1 MRRSK
6 ILVFTFLFAFIG
18 LLFFGLKV
26 NATTPTSNLITVQGA
41 QLRTSGTAGI
51 RFVGSVDASY
61 DKTKVTAYGMS
72 IAFGEA
78 NVDTIVIGGTVNGKS
93 VLSAQVSSLDGT
105 NFFINLIDIP
115 NSMYGQ
121 KVTARSYVVDNGE
134 VVYSDTAVTRTLGQ
148 VTLAIKAAGNS
159 GGLVDEIY
167 STLNTNYKKVHKDKY
182 GNVFVTNS
190 IYETN
195 PVKLEQEF
203 VKDWNAKFG
212 TTWTKLTYSSLQSSA
227 VDGTT
232 PMTANEDGDA
242 SGTNI
247 YEFFI
252 TDEET
257 SAKWGWLLDYLM
269 SVGTGKVHPKRQINA
284 LLNGGSYND
293 EGYTNGTY
301 LWMFKHLSASIV
313 NFFQGGNSAGRDFNN
328 NDIEFND
335 FYMYLSL
342 YTYNTTIYSV
352 EPELVYV
359 GNDIALDQ
367 LTAEAGYEFGGYA
380 AGGGEYCDT
389 YTITEEEFVL
399 ISPVYNPIEYTI
411 SYYYDDTLID
421 ELSDGY
427 NIESEEFELPIY
439 SKEGYAFKGWYTTP
453 TFTAGTEITNVK
465 KGSTGNLDLYAK
477 MEETEYLDVTVT
489 YDLNGGNWYYSSDS
503 EMAAD
508 FLADFNAATG
518 KAYENFD
525 TFYSTA
531 GNTMDDFYDADG
543 MLDKWGWLIQYFY
556 DLGKLGYGYHSL
568 CEEQY
573 LLFLEGKGSTAS
585 SQWAIRQNI
594 QGFFTKTKASGY
606 SQSTTIN
613 FADANIANKHWEFL
627 ETKSTQTVILNAPQ
641 TLPTPKKAGD
651 TFVGWKSSVDSS
663 IVTSYPGYKSNPG
676 AITYTAVYSSENPG
690 GGSGNGENV
699 NVNVTLDANGG
710 FLTSAESS
718 FTVVKWVA
726 SGQDS
731 EINMTDKSNGWT
743 LQYSYK
749 ILLNYDETYNV
760 YKVVAVD
767 AGTTGKDNLG
777 VTYTHIIAD
786 KDTNIT
792 SYVSVGQYISIDKS
806 ALTTDGSAPQT
817 AYVYSTQ
824 YVYKYATVYN
834 AATTLPTPTKEG
846 YIFSGWQSSVDGS
859 VVYKFPGYTTN
870 PGNITYTAI
879 YREESTDISAM
890 VSFDFN
896 GGVSEE
902 LVKTNATLDSTLIVS
917 NYNGNIFSAD
927 LYPSNVFIHPSTS
940 SVTGNNFVRI
950 YIGYNE
956 YTGMYYVLSVQPGD
970 GSATNMPAGTKYTIR
985 IYKEYDGTYDDNFD
999 VNKINAGD
1007 YVFFDKTISAISSS
1021 NLATFKFYNGTLN
1034 SEVLVKN
1041 ITKSSTLPTPL
1052 QDGYKFDGW
1061 YDSFGKKYSSTQ
1073 DFSGIDSVTLTAEWV
1088 FEDYIIGEFEGNSY
1102 VVAGSKIDLLY
1113 SYLNT
1118 NNRSVTWTSKT
1129 PSIATVSSLGT
1140 VTGVSEGVATIVVS
1154 DAEYPSISFTF
1165 YVTVFDTAPTGML
1178 KVLVDSNNTTIF
1190 TRDNLGIGAGTP
1202 AYYYDVIGS
1211 VSKLLFEDYVVHKD
1225 YYLSSP
1231 SKTTS
1236 YGSAGVEF
1244 VTLHYA
1250 ADMPYSASYSKTGGK
1265 NLASYN
1271 QSASG
1276 ASWHYSTGNDG
1287 VWYCQNTAWG
1297 SWHAGSSKTMTW
1309 TSSGVTTSQVGSDVR
1324 TTDVTLGSDGYFYIK
1339 GVKTSVKNTTGY
1351 TKLNAHGLGVKL
1363 SGSTWY
1369 LGGAYYNSSY
1379 GYISSTGGNNNSI
1392 GIESSVREGSD
1403 LWLTWQYSAQLCA
1416 KLLIQYNLPIQRLVG
1431 HHFFSGKDCPQPMLE
1446 NELEIW
1452 YEFVKLTE
1460 KQMEYYK
1467 NYSSYSI
1474 SMSSNSKYVESNGR
1488 INKLPEYSECVTY
1501 TVTYTTGSTTKTV
1514 TLSSILPGTI
1524 G

>member
-41 QLRTSGTAGI
+41 QVRTSGTAGI

-72 IAFGEA
+72 IALGKA
-78 NVDTIVIGGTVNGKS
+78 NVDAIVIGGTVNGKS
-93 VLSAQVSSLDGT
+93 VLSAQVSSLEGT
-105 NFFINLIDIP
+105 IFYINLIDIP
-115 NSMYGQ
+115 SSMYGQ
-121 KVTARSYVVDNGE
+121 EVTARSYVVDNGE
-134 VVYSDTAVTRTLGQ
+134 VVYSDTATTRTLGQ
-148 VTLAIKAAGNS
+148 VTLAVKAAGNS
-159 GGLVDEIY
+159 GGLIDEIY
-167 STLNTNYKKVHKDKY
+167 ASLNTNYKKVHKDAY
-182 GNVFVTNS
+182 GNIFVTNS

-203 VKDWNAKFG
+203 VEDWNAKFG
-212 TTWTKLTYSSLQSSA
+212 TTWTALTYTALQASA

-232 PMTANEDGDA
+232 PLTANEDGDA
-242 SGTNI
+242 SGTNM

-367 LTAEAGYEFGGYA
+367 LTPEVGYEFGGYA

-399 ISPVYNPIEYTI
+399 ISPVYNPVEYTI

-427 NIESEEFELPIY
+427 NIETESFELPNY

-453 TFTAGTEITNVK
+453 TFTAGTEVTDVK
-465 KGSTGNLDLYAK
+465 KGSTGNLVLYAK
-477 MEETEYLDVTVT
+477 MEETEYLDVSVT

-518 KAYENFD
+518 KNITDVTTLYE
-525 TFYSTA
+525 A
-531 GNTMDDFYDADG
+531 GNVYGTFYDADG
-543 MLDKWGWLIQYFY
+543 MLDKWGWLLQFFY
-556 DLGKLGYGYHSL
+556 DLGQEGYGNNAQAIS
-568 CEEQY
+568 QY
-573 LLFLEGKGSTAS
+573 QTFIDGDGSSVT
-585 SQWAIRQNI
+585 SQWAVRQATE
-594 QGFFTKTKASGY
+594 GFFSATKCAQY
-606 SQSTTIN
+606 SSAAAID
-613 FADANIANKHWEFL
+613 FSDSAIRDKCWEAL
-627 ETKSTQTVILNAPQ
+627 EAKSTQTVILNAPQ
-641 TLPTPKKAGD
+641 TLPTPKKVGD

-663 IVTSYPGYKSNPG
+663 VVTSYPGYKSNPG
-676 AITYTAVYSSENPG
+676 AITYTAVYESENTG

-699 NVNVTLDANGG
+699 DVNVTLDANGG

-726 SGQDS
+726 SGQDT

-777 VTYTHIIAD
+777 ATYTHIIAD

-834 AATTLPTPTKEG
+834 AATTLPTPTKDG
-846 YIFSGWQSSVDGS
+846 YVFAGWQSSVDGS
-859 VVYKFPGYTTN
+859 VVYKFPGYTSN
-870 PGNITYTAI
+870 PGAITYTAI
-879 YREESTDISAM
+879 YKEESVDISSI
-890 VSFDFN
+890 VTFDYN
-896 GGVSEE
+896 GGVTEE
-902 LVKTNATLDSTLIVS
+902 LVKTNSSVLTTVLADS
-917 NYNGNIFSAD
+917 YNGNFWNDYASYIFV
-927 LYPSNVFIHPSTS
+927 YPSTTSYKPQGSTR
-940 SVTGNNFVRI
+940 V
-950 YIGYNE
+950 YIGLNE
-956 YTGMYYVLSVQPGD
+956 YTNMYNVLGVQTSGVSSMPSGTDYIITISDSYAGTGNASFDSSKLSV
-970 GSATNMPAGTKYTIR
+970 
-985 IYKEYDGTYDDNFD
+985 
-999 VNKINAGD
+999 GD
-1007 YVFFDKTISAISSS
+1007 YVFFNKTISAISSS
-1021 NLATFKFYNGTLN
+1021 NVATFTFYSGTIANENLT
-1034 SEVLVKN
+1034 KN
-1041 ITKSSTLPTPL
+1041 ITTSSTLPTPL
-1052 QDGYKFDGW
+1052 QEGYKFDGW
-1061 YDSFGKKYSSTQ
+1061 YDSLGKKYSSIQ

-1088 FEDYIIGEFEGNSY
+1088 FEDYIIGQFDTNSY

-1154 DAEYPSISFTF
+1154 DAEYPSICFTF

-1211 VSKLLFEDYVVHKD
+1211 ISKLLFEDYVVHKD
-1225 YYLSSP
+1225 YYLASP

-1236 YGSAGVEF
+1236 YTSGVEF

-1250 ADMPYSASYSKTGGK
+1250 ADMPYSATYSKTGGK

-1297 SWHAGSSKTMTW
+1297 AWHAGSSKTMTW

-1324 TTDVTLGSDGYFYIK
+1324 TTDVTLGSDNYFYIK
-1339 GVKTSVKNTTGY
+1339 GVKTTVKNTTGY
-1351 TKLNAHGLGVKL
+1351 SKLNSLGLGVKL

-1369 LGGAYYNSSY
+1369 LGGHYYNSSY

-1446 NELEIW
+1446 NYNEIW

-1460 KQMEYYK
+1460 QQMAYYK